1 MTKMKVTRQIGSFQA
16 KSDNGELRTI
26 IEFQEYDSVLT
37 SVGTIIETEG
47 LKKWK
52 TSMGSELNQ
61 IDSETYRIVT
71 TNEILRKI

>member
-1 MTKMKVTRQIGSFQA
+1 MKFTRQIGSFQA
-16 KSDNGELRTI
+16 KSDIGQLYTI

-37 SVGTIIETEG
+37 GTGTIIETEG

-52 TSMGSELNQ
+52 TSEGSLLNQ

-71 TNEILRKI
+71 TNETIRKI

>member
-1 MTKMKVTRQIGSFQA
+1 MKVTKQIGSFQA
-16 KSDNGELRTI
+16 ESDNGELRTI

-37 SVGTIIETEG
+37 SIGTIIETEG

-52 TSMGSELNQ
+52 TSTGSELNQ

-71 TNEILRKI
+71 TGEILRKI